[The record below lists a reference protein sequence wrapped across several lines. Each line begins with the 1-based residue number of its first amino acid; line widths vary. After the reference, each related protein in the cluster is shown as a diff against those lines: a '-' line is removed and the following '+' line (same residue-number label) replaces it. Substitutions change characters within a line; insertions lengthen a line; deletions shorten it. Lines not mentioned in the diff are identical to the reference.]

1 MILFEA
7 FKEKFL
13 NKGNT
18 RTVKAKHSVVYLFF
32 LKGGSI
38 LANLIL
44 VPLTL
49 HYVDSAT
56 YGVWLTL
63 SSIVGWL
70 SFFDI
75 GLNNG
80 LRNRLTEA
88 LAHNDLKLAK
98 SLVSTTYAMLT
109 LIFIPL
115 MCVLLLV
122 SQFVDWAGF
131 LNLSGNEV
139 SGLRTAVCIIIIY
152 FCIQFILNTINVV
165 LTADQKPE
173 IAALSSLVQQVISI
187 IVIAIMIKL
196 TNGSLV
202 LLCIALCIIPILVL
216 FILNVLFLSN
226 RYKDICPSIST
237 VDFKK
242 IPDLLSLGVR
252 FFIIQVAGIIQFQLV
267 NFIIIR
273 NYGAEDVT
281 EYNVAYKYFSILT
294 MLWNI
299 LLTPIWSAVTDAMA
313 KNDITWVKN
322 AKKKFI
328 KISLV
333 FYALGIVM
341 LLLSNP
347 IYNIWVGDSVTVHFE
362 LSFWLLIYSAV
373 SIFGSLYVSILNG
386 AGQLNVQAVACVIS
400 PFVFLGLSY
409 FLIGQQVGVHSIVI
423 ASVLS
428 NFNAYLLAPIQ
439 CNMLLKS
446 AQQNKQ

>member
-1 MILFEA
+1 MNVFET

-13 NKGNT
+13 NTGNT

-49 HYVDSAT
+49 HYVDSVT

-70 SFFDI
+70 SFFDV

-88 LAHNDLKLAK
+88 LAHSNFGLAK

-109 LIFIPL
+109 LIFFPL
-115 MCVLLLV
+115 MFVLLIV
-122 SQFVDWAGF
+122 SQFVNWTEF
-131 LNLSGNEV
+131 LNLSGNDV
-139 SGLRTAVCIIIIY
+139 SGLNTAVCIIITY

-173 IAALSSLVQQVISI
+173 DAALRTLIQQVISI
-187 IVIAIMIKL
+187 IAIAIMTKV
-196 TNGSLV
+196 TNGSLI
-202 LLCIALCIIPILVL
+202 LLCVALCLVPIIVLVFYNITL
-216 FILNVLFLSN
+216 FGK
-226 RYKDICPSIST
+226 RYKDISPSLSS

-242 IPDLLSLGVR
+242 IPDLLNLGVR
-252 FFIIQVAGIIQFQLV
+252 FFIIQIAGIIQFQLV
-267 NFIIIR
+267 NYIIIR
-273 NYGAEDVT
+273 NYGATDVT
-281 EYNVAYKYFSILT
+281 EYNVAFKYFSILT

-299 LLTPIWSAVTDAMA
+299 LLTPIWSAVTDAIA
-313 KNDITWVKN
+313 KNDIAWVYN
-322 AKKKFI
+322 AKKKFF
-328 KISLV
+328 KISLL

-341 LLLSNP
+341 LFLSNP
-347 IYNIWVGDSVTVHFE
+347 IYKIWVGDSVSVHFE
-362 LSFWLLIYSAV
+362 LSFWLLIYSYV
-373 SIFGSLYVSILNG
+373 SIFGSLYVAILNG
-386 AGQLNVQAVACVIS
+386 AGKLNIQAIACIIS
-400 PFVFLGLSY
+400 PFVFLGTSY
-409 FLIGQQVGVHSIVI
+409 FLIGYEVGVHAIVI
-423 ASVLS
+423 ASILS

-439 CNMLLKS
+439 CNKLLKIS
-446 AQQNKQ
+446 SSK